1 MQRLQPYTPEQFQAL
16 YSQVTRLTLE
26 VLVVDPQWGV
36 LLIERQEPSWQGL
49 WHIPGGTILY
59 KEPVETALQRIASEE
74 LGIAVVAK
82 ELVGY
87 IEYPTEEQERGFGYS
102 VGMVFTCEA
111 REVLETS
118 DKRRFFTELP
128 DNLIGDQ
135 RPLLQKV
142 LSSMEKTL
150 QVKG

>member
-1 MQRLQPYTPEQFQAL
+1 MQRQQPFTPDQFRAL
-16 YSQVTRLTLE
+16 YSQVTRLTVE

-36 LLIERQEPSWQGL
+36 LLTQRQEPSWFGL
-49 WHIPGGTILY
+49 WHIPGGTVLF
-59 KEPVETALQRIASEE
+59 KEPVETALLRVALEE
-74 LGIAVVAK
+74 LGVAVTPK

-87 IEYPTEEQERGFGYS
+87 IEYPSEEQERGFGYS

-118 DKRRFFTELP
+118 EKRRFFTELP
-128 DNLIGDQ
+128 DDLLGEQ
-135 RPLLQKV
+135 RQLLEKV

-150 QVKG
+150 RVKG